1 MNAVAPL
8 ASEALAASPAAC
20 PKSPPDVRAGG
31 MTHVG
36 RVRKVNEDQF
46 LIAEMARTL
55 AVRATSLPQPALQYS
70 SCRGHV
76 FLLADGLGGHQSGET
91 ASSLTMLTLE
101 TFLLNA
107 LKRFFCVEAVEEE
120 ALMREFQA
128 ALLQADARIFEEAA
142 GHPELFGM
150 GTTLTMAFVVNWQ
163 LFIAHVGDSRCYLLR
178 GDQFEQLTHDHTF
191 VAELVDRGLLSRE
204 EAAHSKYRN
213 MITNAVGGKEKG
225 LRVELHKRELLAA
238 DTIVLCS
245 DGLHGALSDERIA
258 RVVRDEA
265 NAPQKAC
272 ERLVQEV
279 NDLGGKDNITVI
291 VARFQEGE
299 RQELKRTQE

>member
-1 MNAVAPL
+1 
-8 ASEALAASPAAC
+8 
-20 PKSPPDVRAGG
+20 
-31 MTHVG
+31 
-36 RVRKVNEDQF
+36 
-46 LIAEMARTL
+46 
-55 AVRATSLPQPALQYS
+55 
-70 SCRGHV
+70 
-76 FLLADGLGGHQSGET
+76 
-91 ASSLTMLTLE
+91 MLTLE

-150 GTTLTMAFVVNWQ
+150 GTTLTMAFAVNWQ
-163 LFIAHVGDSRCYLLR
+163 LYIAHVGDSRCYLLR
-178 GDQFEQLTHDHTF
+178 GDRFEQLTHDHTF
-191 VAELVDRGLLSRE
+191 VAELVDRGVLSPE
-204 EAAHSKYRN
+204 EAARSKYRN

-291 VARFQEGE
+291 VARFQEGDDGG
-299 RQELKRTQE
+299 K